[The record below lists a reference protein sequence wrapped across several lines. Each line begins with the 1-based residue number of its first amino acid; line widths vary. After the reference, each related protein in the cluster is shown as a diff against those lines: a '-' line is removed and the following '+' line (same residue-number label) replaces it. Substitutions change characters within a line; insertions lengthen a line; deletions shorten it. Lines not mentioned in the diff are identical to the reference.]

1 MTRQRTDEE
10 RKREIREAAIRCF
23 VRRGYA
29 GTRLIDIAREAGLSK
44 GGVYFHYRTKEEL
57 FQEILDGQLEALQR
71 RWSFSPVDD
80 EPVQRL
86 LERLVIAHLRT
97 MEDDPWETRFC
108 NLLISMAPQEPS
120 YRARLAEVVQ
130 AVRGLYTQVIRRGV
144 DDGSFVQDDPE
155 QLARSTLAFIYG
167 LASQSALDPE
177 GRLPLSPEEGARR
190 VIDMVRAPTDPYV
203 GAENRIPSSP
213 IEPAVSPG
221 AGSSA

>member
-44 GGVYFHYRTKEEL
+44 GGVYFHYRAKEDL
-57 FQEILDGQLEALQR
+57 FQEILDGQLEALHR

-80 EPVQRL
+80 EPADRL
-86 LERLVIAHLRT
+86 LGRLVVAHLRT

-108 NLLISMAPQEPS
+108 NLLISMAPQDAS
-120 YRARLAEVVQ
+120 YRARLTEVIQ
-130 AVRGLYTQVIRRGV
+130 AVRALYARVLRRGV
-144 DDGSFVQDDPE
+144 EGGAFVQEDPE
-155 QLARSTLAFIYG
+155 ELAKSVLAFIYG
-167 LASQSALDPE
+167 LGSQSALDPD
-177 GRLPLSPEEGARR
+177 GRLPLSPDDAARR
-190 VIDMVRAPTDPYV
+190 VIDMVTLGAPAYL
-203 GAENRIPSSP
+203 AARNRMPSKR
-213 IEPAVSPG
+213 IEPGVSPG

>member
-44 GGVYFHYRTKEEL
+44 GGVYFHYRAKEDL
-57 FQEILDGQLEALQR
+57 FHEILDGQLEALQR

-80 EPVQRL
+80 EPADRL
-86 LERLVIAHLRT
+86 LERLVVAHLRT

-108 NLLISMAPQEPS
+108 NLLISMAPQDAS
-120 YRARLAEVVQ
+120 YRSRLSDVMA
-130 AVRGLYTQVIRRGV
+130 AVRALYARVIRRGV
-144 DDGSFVQDDPE
+144 QDGTFVQDDAD
-155 QLARSTLAFIYG
+155 QLARGVLAFIYG
-167 LASQSALDPE
+167 LGSQSALDE
-177 GRLPLSPEEGARR
+177 DGRLPLAPEEAARR
-190 VIDMVRAPTDPYV
+190 VLGMVRTAVPSYV
-203 GAENRIPSSP
+203 AAENRMPSNP
-213 IEPAVSPG
+213 IEPGVSPG